1 MIRLPPPAA
10 VFFHSLSL
18 ELPTL
23 QPAKNPKWI
32 STMPTKIYSS
42 SYPDLDIKEVD
53 LLSYIFSNP
62 GGTSPDHPLYI
73 DASSGKTYTYEDV
86 FQRTRSL
93 ANGLRKSFNLKD
105 DDIVGLFSPNTI
117 EYAIVCHSIIG
128 SGAVVAPIS
137 ASLTDIELHAQLLT
151 SRARFMI
158 VHSSLLP
165 IAEKA
170 IQNTPVKIILLDSP
184 TGAGGQ
190 QTCESMAVSFPPD
203 DFFNIPAS
211 ELASKIAFICFSSG
225 TSGPAKGVIITHRN
239 IVANL
244 QQMRSSVVDTGLPSQ
259 RPQRR
264 VGLAFLPFNHA
275 YGLSLYLCQS
285 IQWGTTTVV
294 MPRFELDQY
303 LSCVEKY
310 RPDELSIV
318 PPVALMMVKDDRLAN
333 YDLRSVR
340 LIMSAAA
347 PLGGELASALEAR
360 FKDLFQAEV
369 FCYQSWG
376 LTETSP
382 LASATP
388 NDRRDKRMLHVG
400 RLVPNMQLRL
410 VNHETMKDVDPMQ
423 QGEILLRGPNVT
435 PGYFENAEATKA
447 AFHTDSDDT
456 TWFRTGD
463 IGTIDDEGFL
473 TIYDRIKE
481 MIKYNGYQVIPSELE
496 ALILDH
502 PDIADAAVVGQWVEE
517 RATEV
522 PVAFVVL
529 KNQDLAQGSSLATV
543 RKAIHSWLNPKIA
556 HHKRLRGGIY
566 FIKEI
571 PKSPSG
577 KILRR
582 HLRVMLQDSKEL
594 KAHL

>member
-1 MIRLPPPAA
+1 
-10 VFFHSLSL
+10 
-18 ELPTL
+18 
-23 QPAKNPKWI
+23 
-32 STMPTKIYSS
+32 
-42 SYPDLDIKEVD
+42 
-53 LLSYIFSNP
+53 
-62 GGTSPDHPLYI
+62 LYI

-93 ANGLRKSFNLKD
+93 ANGLRKSFDVKKD
-105 DDIVGLFSPNTI
+105 NIVAVFSPNTI
-117 EYAIVCHSIIG
+117 QYAIVCHSIIG
-128 SGAVVAPIS
+128 SAAVVAPIS

-158 VHSSLLP
+158 VHSSLLT

-170 IQNTPVKIILLDSP
+170 IQNTTVKIILLDGP

-190 QTCESMAVSFPPD
+190 QTCESMAASFPPAG
-203 DFFNIPAS
+203 FVEIPAS

-239 IVANL
+239 MVANL
-244 QQMRSSVVDTGLPSQ
+244 QQMRYSMVDTGLPSQ

-264 VGLAFLPFNHA
+264 VGLAFLPFSHA

-294 MPRFELDQY
+294 MPKFDLDQY

-333 YDLRSVR
+333 YDLRSVK

-347 PLGGELASALEAR
+347 PLGGELASALETR
-360 FKDLFQAEV
+360 FKDLFQTEV
-369 FCYQSWG
+369 FCYQS
-376 LTETSP
+376 
-382 LASATP
+382 P

-410 VNHETMKDVDPMQ
+410 VNHETMKDVDSMQ

-447 AFHTDSDDT
+447 AFHTDADGT

-481 MIKYNGYQVIPSELE
+481 MIKYNGHQVIPSELE
-496 ALILDH
+496 ALLLDH

-529 KNQDLAQGSSLATV
+529 KNQGLAQGSSLATV
-543 RKAIHSWLNPKIA
+543 TKAIHSWLNPKLA
-556 HHKRLRGGIY
+556 HHKRLRGGIH
-566 FIKEI
+566 FVKEI

-582 HLRVMLQDSKEL
+582 HLRVMLQDNKKP